1 MAKYIFSYL
10 QSCEFFLRY
19 FAKLTFTPKFAK
31 QTARKMSVKTQITD
45 LLATLPEGVTLVAVS
60 KFHPVEALRE
70 AYDAGQ
76 RIFGESRP
84 QEMCTKQ
91 QLMPEDVEWH
101 MIGHLQTN
109 KVKYIAPFVSLIHS
123 VDSERLA
130 DEIERQAARFGR
142 TIDVLFEIHLAE
154 EESKSGWD
162 VEEFLVWIENTDFA
176 TRLPHVRPRGLMTI
190 GTYTDD
196 AEVNRAEFVRLR
208 KLFESLRPKF
218 GAQFDTLSM
227 GMTSDYQAAI
237 ECGSTMVR
245 IGSMIF
251 GERG

>member
-1 MAKYIFSYL
+1 
-10 QSCEFFLRY
+10 
-19 FAKLTFTPKFAK
+19 
-31 QTARKMSVKTQITD
+31 MSIKSEIVRLHQE
-45 LLATLPEGVTLVAVS
+45 LPNGVTLVAVS

-76 RIFGESRP
+76 RVFGESRP
-84 QEMCTKQ
+84 QEMCAKREQ
-91 QLMPEDVEWH
+91 MPDDAEWH

-109 KVKYIAPFVSLIHS
+109 KVKYIAPFVALIHS

-130 DEIERQAARFGR
+130 EEIERQATRFGR

-162 VEEFLVWIENTDFA
+162 VEEFTAWVESADFA
-176 TRLPHVRPRGLMTI
+176 TRLPHLRPRGLMTI
-190 GTYTDD
+190 GTLTEDI
-196 AEVNRAEFVRLR
+196 ELNKREFVRLR
-208 KLFESLRPKF
+208 ELFDTLRPKF
-218 GAQFDTLSM
+218 GAEFDTLSM
-227 GMTSDYQAAI
+227 GMTSDYHEAI

>member
-1 MAKYIFSYL
+1 MSIASEI
-10 QSCEFFLRY
+10 
-19 FAKLTFTPKFAK
+19 
-31 QTARKMSVKTQITD
+31 AR
-45 LLATLPEGVTLVAVS
+45 LHGELPAGVTLVAVS

-84 QEMCTKQ
+84 QEMCAKREQ
-91 QLMPEDVEWH
+91 MPADVEWH

-130 DEIERQAARFGR
+130 AEIERQAERFGR
-142 TIDVLFEIHLAE
+142 TIDVLFEVHLAE

-162 VEEFLVWIENTDFA
+162 AAELLAWAESVDFA
-176 TRLPHVRPRGLMTI
+176 TRLPHIRPRGLMTI
-190 GTYTDD
+190 GTLTEDV
-196 AEVNRAEFVRLR
+196 ELNKREFVRLR
-208 KLFESLRPKF
+208 ELFEQLRPRF
-218 GAQFDTLSM
+218 GEQFDTLSM
-227 GMTSDYQAAI
+227 GMTSDYHEAI